1 MTPPLRFTVGMA
13 FGPPEH
19 YVPIAR
25 AADALGYWGVACS
38 DHVLNLETLK
48 TPYPY
53 TPDGERRW
61 ELHTPWLD
69 PWVAIGAMG
78 SVTERLHFTTNVFVL
93 PMRNP
98 FVVAKA
104 VATASVLTQ
113 GRVALGVGMGWC
125 EEEFD
130 LLEQPFRR
138 RGKRADEA
146 LELIQAAWTGDIVEH
161 HGEFYDVPRFEMN
174 PPPPGPVPIFVG
186 GLSEPALRRAA
197 RHDGW
202 ISDLASSAEM
212 ADYCRRL
219 RELREDA
226 GRGDDP
232 FTVIGSLNDA
242 ADAEGFAAAAE
253 AGLTDLLTM
262 PWAYYH
268 GLTDDLEAKIDGLE
282 QFAAEVLSSFPDPHA
297 APS

>member
-1 MTPPLRFTVGMA
+1 MSIRFNVAMA
-13 FGPPEH
+13 YGPPEH
-19 YVPIAR
+19 YVPLAR
-25 AADALGYWGVACS
+25 AADGLGYWGMACS
-38 DHVLNLETLK
+38 DHVLNLETLS

-53 TPDGERRW
+53 TEGGERRW
-61 ELHTPWLD
+61 PMMTPWPD

-78 SVTERLHFTTNVFVL
+78 AVTEQLRFTTNVFVL

-104 VATASVLTQ
+104 VATASALSQ

-146 LELIQAAWTGDIVEH
+146 LELLRAAWTGEVVEH

-174 PPPPGPVPIFVG
+174 PAPPGPVPVYVG
-186 GLSEPALRRAA
+186 GLSEAALRRAA
-197 RHDGW
+197 RNDGW
-202 ISDLASSAEM
+202 ISDLASTAEIGE
-212 ADYCRRL
+212 YCTRL
-219 RELREDA
+219 SELREEA
-226 GRGDDP
+226 GRSDRP
-232 FTVIGSLNDA
+232 FMVMASVNDA
-242 ADAEGFAAAAE
+242 VDAEGFARAAE
-253 AGLTDLLTM
+253 VGVTDILTL

-268 GLTDDLEAKIDGLE
+268 GETQDLAAKVDGLE
-282 QFAAEVLSSFPDPHA
+282 RFATDVLSHFPDPHA
-297 APS
+297 APPPA